1 MRQFSSRLNSRF
13 QIPTRLLVTKSSRW
27 RIPVSQ
33 QNSSVD
39 IQSPA
44 TREAILKK
52 QLKARNLTGALAT
65 LTELEESQVTVDVSI
80 YNEMMLALRK
90 ARKWNEVLELY
101 DRMKRNGI
109 EFREGTFVI
118 LIKTAG
124 ALQNLDLA
132 IELFREVESS
142 SNLELNHRVF
152 GAMIDVCVNLGK
164 LEKARNYL
172 SEMKTV
178 LGRTTVIAYTLILSG
193 YAKLLPKDP
202 SVLES
207 VDQLLSEMKSDG
219 LVANV
224 YIYAVLLK
232 IYGTI
237 GQFDKMRELLREMG
251 KLRIKPDAAICNTV
265 LFYMGNSMTPGEANQ
280 MYLEM
285 VEQQGVKPD
294 EYTCNLLLRVFA
306 KGGDS
311 VNARAFV
318 RKMKQMRLKIT
329 TITYNTLIQSYISG
343 SKSDTPVRK
352 LSVQC
357 DQLLTEMK
365 NSGLK
370 PDLFTYNSLL
380 AACSLCGDHERAVG
394 YLVDMERQKIKPTA
408 TTYTSL
414 IDLYSRYGNPE
425 DRRQYLN
432 SCFALLEQM
441 EMNQVPMDTR
451 VFASLINACAQVRD
465 SDQALKLLSKMKSKG
480 LSRDKYIYNSMIRL
494 WTAMKNTDEAFST
507 FDTMVAKGVKPDV
520 VTFTVMF
527 QMLSEQN
534 DNVNILKLLERMEEF
549 NLKPNEVTKRVIR
562 RLDKD
567 YLTDEITQKLEQQ
580 LNSD

>member
-1 MRQFSSRLNSRF
+1 MRQFSSRLNSGF
-13 QIPTRLLVTKSSRW
+13 QTPTRLLVTKSSRW
-27 RIPVSQ
+27 RTPVSQ
-33 QNSSVD
+33 QSSTVNV
-39 IQSPA
+39 QSPA

-52 QLKARNLTGALAT
+52 QLKSRNLTGALAT

-90 ARKWNEVLELY
+90 AHKWNEVLELY

-124 ALQNLDLA
+124 ALGNLDLA

-142 SNLELNHRVF
+142 PNLKLNHRVF

-207 VDQLLSEMKSDG
+207 VDQLLSKMKSDG
-219 LVANV
+219 LIANV

-237 GQFDKMRELLREMG
+237 QQFDKMRELLREMG
-251 KLRIKPDAAICNTV
+251 RLKIKPDAAVCNTV
-265 LFYMGNSMTPGEANQ
+265 LFYMGSNMTPSEAKR

-285 VEQQGVKPD
+285 VERGVKPD

-306 KGGDS
+306 KGGDPIR
-311 VNARAFV
+311 ARAFV
-318 RKMKQMRLKIT
+318 HKMKRMGIRIT
-329 TITYNTLIQSYISG
+329 TVTYNSLIQSYITG
-343 SKSDTPVRK
+343 AKSDTPVRK

-357 DQLLTEMK
+357 DQVLAELK
-365 NSGLK
+365 SCGLK

-394 YLVDMERQKIKPTA
+394 HLVEMEKQNIKPTA

-425 DRRQYLN
+425 DRRHYLK

-441 EMNQVPMDTR
+441 ETNKVPMDTR

-465 SDQALKLLSKMKSKG
+465 PDQALKLLSRMKSKG
-480 LSRDKYIYNSMIRL
+480 LSRDKYIYNSLIRL
-494 WTAMKNTDEAFST
+494 WTAMKNKEEAFST
-507 FDTMVAKGVKPDV
+507 FDSMLSKGVKPDV

-534 DNVNILKLLERMEEF
+534 DSVNTLKLLERMEEF

-562 RLDKD
+562 RLDKA
-567 YLTDEITQKLEQQ
+567 YLSDEITQKLEQYFK
-580 LNSD
+580 SD